1 MCVVSDKIKF
11 CTCVEVAFEEGA
23 YEELPHYWL
32 LHRFNNQKGCE
43 VMGISVM
50 PLDYL
55 QPNYLL
61 NAQILGDRL
70 NEKDAFDKIIEF
82 KPKDQLEIVINNL
95 SDDEL
100 ARMSFCFIFKKGKSV
115 KKKYETFEIMSH
127 YDELAYGDF
136 DELKEISE
144 EASNN

>member
-11 CTCVEVAFEEGA
+11 CTCVEGAFEEGA

-32 LHRFNNQKGCE
+32 LHRFNKQKGCE
-43 VMGISVM
+43 VMGMPVM

-61 NAQILGDRL
+61 NAQTLGDRI
-70 NEKDAFDKIIEF
+70 NEKDAFDKIIKF

-100 ARMSFCFIFKKGKSV
+100 DRMSFCFIFKKGKWIEKEYDV
-115 KKKYETFEIMSH
+115 FEIMSH
-127 YDELAYGDF
+127 YDELAFGNF
-136 DELKEISE
+136 DKLNDK
-144 EASNN
+144 

>member
-11 CTCVEVAFEEGA
+11 CTCVEGAFEEGA

-32 LHRFNNQKGCE
+32 LHRYNNQKGLM
-43 VMGISVM
+43 VMGMPVM

-61 NAQILGDRL
+61 NAQIVGDRL

-100 ARMSFCFIFKKGKSV
+100 ARMSFCFIFKKGKWI
-115 KKKYETFEIMSH
+115 KKKYDTFEIMSH
-127 YDELAYGDF
+127 YDELAFGNF
-136 DELKEISE
+136 DKLNDK
-144 EASNN
+144 